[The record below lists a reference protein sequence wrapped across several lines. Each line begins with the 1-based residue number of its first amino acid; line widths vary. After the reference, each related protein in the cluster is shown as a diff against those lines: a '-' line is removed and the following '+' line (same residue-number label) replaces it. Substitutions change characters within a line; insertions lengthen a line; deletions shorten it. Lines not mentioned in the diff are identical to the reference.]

1 MLTSIVSEPDGIENS
16 YQTAGWSN
24 GSYVSHLS
32 FSFITNKQ
40 KISIKMWN
48 SINIFSKR
56 EYI

>member
-56 EYI
+56 E